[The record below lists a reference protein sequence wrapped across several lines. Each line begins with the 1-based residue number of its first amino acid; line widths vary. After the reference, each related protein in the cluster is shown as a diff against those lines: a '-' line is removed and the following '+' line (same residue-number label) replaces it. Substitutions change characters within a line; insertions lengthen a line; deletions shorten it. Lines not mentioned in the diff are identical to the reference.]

1 MSQCSLLVPTHR
13 DGRQVRA
20 SLAHLASFASSDI
33 RVIIADNSELQTK
46 HDFLHN
52 LARRHDNVDVHPHA
66 DNIGSTANFLFLLE
80 QAATSE
86 FVHFCADDD
95 TLTLDCLETSLS
107 IIRQQ
112 PGASSVAGHLL
123 ALHLDGNCTIEN
135 QAFMEDDPTTRMRSW
150 FQPSSWNLPFY
161 SLHRRSLIQPWI
173 NLIEGHPMVTPFFD
187 FLFTSSLISQGTLLR
202 HGSGAYLWRADH
214 WDDSARNAQAR
225 MNAYQSLGLPKQFM
239 VFFDLHFAVEAASF
253 FLGKHSPVEEKSLRS
268 SCAEAMWEPCLQ
280 RFRLTADANETLI
293 REWLNE
299 FPGALMALNA
309 LYDERSQP
317 CLELLELF
325 PILLEAF
332 SVKKAKEYQ
341 EFQTLNFALQG

>member
-13 DGRQVRA
+13 DGKRVRVT
-20 SLAHLASFASSDI
+20 LANLAAFGSNDV
-33 RVIIADNSELQTK
+33 RVIFADNSESRIK
-46 HDFLHN
+46 HDFLHD
-52 LARRHDNVDVHPHA
+52 LTKSHDNVEVYPHA
-66 DNIGSTANFLFLLE
+66 ANIGSTANFAFLLE

-86 FVHFCADDD
+86 FVQFCADDD

-135 QAFMEDDPTTRMRSW
+135 RAVVDDDLTMRLRSW

-161 SLHRRSLIQPWI
+161 SLHRRSFIEPWL
-173 NLIEGHPMVTPFFD
+173 NFIEGHPMVAPFFD
-187 FLFTSSLISQGTLLR
+187 FLFTSSLIAQGPFLR
-202 HGSGAYLWRADH
+202 HGSGAYLWRADN
-214 WDDSARNAQAR
+214 WDDSARNAQTR
-225 MNAYQSLGLPKQFM
+225 MNAYQSLGMSKRFM

-253 FLGKHSPVEEKSLRS
+253 FLGKHSPVDEKPLRL
-268 SCAEAMWEPCLQ
+268 SCAAAMWEPCLQ
-280 RFRLTADANETLI
+280 RFRLTADANEALI
-293 REWLNE
+293 REWLSE

-309 LYDERSQP
+309 LYDEQSQP
-317 CLELLELF
+317 CHELLALF

-332 SVKKAKEYQ
+332 SEHKAREYHA
-341 EFQTLNFALQG
+341 FQTLNFSLC

>member
-13 DGRQVRA
+13 DGRRVRA
-20 SLAHLASFASSDI
+20 SLANLASFASSEI
-33 RVIIADNSELQTK
+33 RVIFADNSELQGK
-46 HDFLHN
+46 HDFLHD

-66 DNIGSTANFLFLLE
+66 ANIGSTANFLFLLE
-80 QAATSE
+80 QAAASE

-95 TLTLDCLETSLS
+95 TLTLDGLETSLA
-107 IIRQQ
+107 IMEQQ
-112 PGASSVAGHLL
+112 LGASSAAGHLL

-135 QAFMEDDPTTRMRSW
+135 QAFVDDDPTTRMRSW

-161 SLHRRSLIQPWI
+161 SLHRRSFIEPWI
-173 NLIEGHPMVTPFFD
+173 NFIEGHPMVAPFFD
-187 FLFTSSLISQGTLLR
+187 FLFTSSLISQGPLLR
-202 HGSGAYLWRADH
+202 HGRGAYLWRADN
-214 WDDSARNAQAR
+214 WDDSSRNAETR
-225 MNAYQSLGLPKQFM
+225 MNTYESLGLSKRFM

-253 FLGKHSPVEEKSLRS
+253 FLGKHSPVEDKSLRS

-280 RFRLTADANETLI
+280 RFRLTADVNEALI

-299 FPGALMALNA
+299 SPGALMALNA

-332 SVKKAKEYQ
+332 SVEKAKEYQ
-341 EFQTLNFALQG
+341 EFQTLNFVL